1 MFSQNTGREIKAG
14 DKVKVNLQTVAEN
27 GVFDSD
33 EQEKQFEYLQMHPDE
48 VFTVAGITNE
58 VQAHYQLEHPI
69 VGATSFYAEELILE
83 DGINDG
89 CKKCR

>member
-1 MFSQNTGREIKAG
+1 MIFKNKSREIKVG
-14 DKVKVNLQTVAEN
+14 DKVKVNLQMVAEN
-27 GVFDSD
+27 GLFDSD

-48 VFTVAGITNE
+48 VFTVAGITDE

-89 CKKCR
+89 

>member
-1 MFSQNTGREIKAG
+1 MVSQKTSREIKVG
-14 DKVKVNLQTVAEN
+14 DKVKVNLQMVAEN
-27 GVFDSD
+27 GLFDSD

-48 VFTVAGITNE
+48 VFTVAGITDE
-58 VQAHYQLEHPI
+58 AQAQYQLEHPI

-89 CKKCR
+89 